1 MSRGEN
7 DQVDGLRWRSS
18 RERICGGGDSDFVA
32 PGSGFHRLG
41 GQTAMPGRREI
52 VVWFILAGATW
63 SRGKQK
69 GGVRGGF
76 SIQQRGRR
84 KRGPA
89 GRTGR
94 RRRAVVGAA
103 LPLESEIG
111 EVRREANG
119 WEPAAA
125 REREREGENRGCMG
139 RPREKEKRVRPDGI
153 VKNFIYS
160 KKIKTV

>member
-69 GGVRGGF
+69 GGCAWWFLYPAEGKKEAGASRAHGPQEEGG
-76 SIQQRGRR
+76 GRR
-84 KRGPA
+84 
-89 GRTGR
+89 
-94 RRRAVVGAA
+94 GAA
-103 LPLESEIG
+103 
-111 EVRREANG
+111 A
-119 WEPAAA
+119 
-125 REREREGENRGCMG
+125 
-139 RPREKEKRVRPDGI
+139 
-153 VKNFIYS
+153 
-160 KKIKTV
+160 